1 MKAFNELPAR
11 IRQVRLGLGLSQENM
26 ADGLQISTT
35 AYGDLERGKT
45 EITISRLATIADIF
59 SLDVSDLLADTGA
72 KEEMAKLKQEN
83 EKLFRLNSELTF
95 KNRLLEQRLEKLS
108 APDPERRRIGF

>member
-1 MKAFNELPAR
+1 MKTFNELPAR
-11 IRQVRLGLGLSQENM
+11 IRQIRLSLGLSQENM

-59 SLDVSDLLADTGA
+59 NLDISDLLTDTGI
-72 KEEMAKLKQEN
+72 KQEMVKLKQEN
-83 EKLFRLNSELTF
+83 ERLLRLSSELAF

>member
-1 MKAFNELPAR
+1 MKAYNELPAR
-11 IRQVRLGLGLSQENM
+11 IRQIRLSLGLSQENM

-59 SLDVSDLLADTGA
+59 NLDIPDLLGNTDT
-72 KEEMAKLKQEN
+72 KQEMAKLKQEN
-83 EKLFRLNSELTF
+83 ERLIRLNLELAF
-95 KNRLLEQRLEKLS
+95 KNRLQEQRLKKLS
-108 APDPERRRIGF
+108 EPDPERRRIGF